1 MDNEKRKEIMEK
13 LKRIRTA
20 RMKAIKEIPEGLT
33 DQAWDRM
40 YAEICETYDDTDLIR
55 EINQK

>member
-1 MDNEKRKEIMEK
+1 MNNEKQKIMEK
-13 LKRIRTA
+13 LKKIRTE

-33 DQAWDRM
+33 DQAWEQR
-40 YAEICETYDDTDLIR
+40 YEEICKEYNDAELIR